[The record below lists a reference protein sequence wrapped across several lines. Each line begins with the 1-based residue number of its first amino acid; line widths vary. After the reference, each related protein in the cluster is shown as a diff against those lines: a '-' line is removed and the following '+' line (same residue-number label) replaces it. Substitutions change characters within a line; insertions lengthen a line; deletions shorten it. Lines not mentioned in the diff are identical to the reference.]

1 MKPKKKKIG
10 SVKLVTIVTAIN
22 ALLYMGA
29 KNGTVGPIG
38 IIICTSLLVYTV
50 ALFGWKKYKKHQRNN
65 DNF

>member
-10 SVKLVTIVTAIN
+10 SVKLVTIVTTMG

-29 KNGTVGPIG
+29 KKGSVGPIG

-50 ALFGWKKYKKHQRNN
+50 ALFGWKKYKKHQRRK
-65 DNF
+65 DNV